1 MVRVN
6 EASHEVLSDMTGL
19 SQVGR
24 LSGVGLLDTLILVVV
39 IVVLKAS
46 RRVLIKTV
54 VVCVHRGLLIRLI
67 YY

>member
-39 IVVLKAS
+39 IVVLEAS

-54 VVCVHRGLLIRLI
+54 VVCIHRGLFLRLF